1 MKKFIEFMEKYF
13 MPAAS
18 KIGAQRHL
26 VAIRDGFVGIMPLIL
41 AGSFAIL
48 LNATLLDWVP
58 FFGFL
63 RGINENVLWGT
74 FSIMTLLVVFSTGY
88 NLAKGYGVDGLAAGL
103 ISIGAFIAVT
113 PQAHGDAGGGYI
125 HNSFLS
131 ATGLFTG
138 LLVAIIATEIFVK
151 LTKRNLVIKMP
162 DTVPPAVGR
171 AFAAVIPG
179 IASVYALGIVAYII
193 ATVGDTSLYD
203 LIYNTIQAPLLILGQ
218 GPISAMIAAM
228 LINLFWF
235 FGLHGANLLEPIMN
249 TVYLPALLENADLV
263 EQGLVATNN
272 ITRVFFDAYVHL
284 GGSGATL
291 ALIAAIFIG
300 TKKRKEYKEVA
311 KLSLPN
317 GIFQINEPMIFGMP
331 IVLNPIL
338 FIPFIIT
345 PAVLTLIAYLATVS
359 GLVPPTF
366 VAIPWITPM
375 GIGGFLAT
383 GGNIMGGLLAL
394 FNFCVAVLIYLPFIK
409 LADKYGQDQYGEDRS
424 KKSTSH

>member
-1 MKKFIEFMEKYF
+1 MKKFLEFMEKYF
-13 MPAAS
+13 MPYAA
-18 KIGAQRHL
+18 KIGGQRHL
-26 VAIRDGFVGIMPLIL
+26 IAIRDGFVAIMPLIL
-41 AGSFAIL
+41 AGSFAVL
-48 LNATLLDWVP
+48 LNNTLVTWVP
-58 FFGFL
+58 FFEFL
-63 RGINENVLWGT
+63 RGINGNVWWGT
-74 FSIMTLLVVFSTGY
+74 FAIMTLLVVFSTGY
-88 NLAKGYGVDGLAAGL
+88 SLAKGYDVDGLAAGL
-103 ISIGAFIAVT
+103 VSIGAFIAVT
-113 PQAHGDAGGGYI
+113 PQIHGDASWGYI
-125 HNSFLS
+125 HFGFLS

-138 LLVAIIATEIFVK
+138 LLVAILATEIFVK
-151 LTKRNLVIKMP
+151 LTKRNIVIKMP

-179 IASVYALGIVAYII
+179 IAAVYVS
-193 ATVGDTSLYD
+193 ATVAHLISTIGNTSLYD
-203 LIYNTIQAPLLILGQ
+203 LIYNTIQVPLQGLGQ

-235 FGLHGANLLEPIMN
+235 FGLHGANLLDPIMN
-249 TVYLPALLENADLV
+249 TVYLPALLENADLI

-311 KLSLPN
+311 KLGLPN
-317 GIFQINEPMIFGMP
+317 GIFQINEVMIFGLP

-338 FIPFIIT
+338 FIPFFIT
-345 PAVLTLIAYLATVS
+345 PGILTLIAYIATAT

-366 VAIPWITPM
+366 VAIPWITPV

-383 GGNIMGGLLAL
+383 GGSIMGALLAL

-409 LADKYGQDQYGEDRS
+409 LADKYTED
-424 KKSTSH
+424 KAEKSTI